1 MLATDQG
8 GKFEPIELSYRI
20 DLDGK
25 QMKREIRQR
34 TDTGRSYAG
43 ATMHAS
49 PGTHEAAVEVLR
61 HVAPPGARVLDVG
74 AGSGAF
80 SLRLRDAG
88 WNPTALDAMV
98 NTEVEGVQFI
108 ESDVAGL
115 SDIIEPESFP
125 IVVVIETMEHLPNP
139 SKFLQDCYEVLA
151 PGGVLMLTT
160 PNVLHPYSKIKYL
173 VKGKYWLFDEVAYWS
188 TGHIT
193 PLPEW
198 LLREHLKRAG
208 FTAIRWGTG
217 GYFETSGIRRAAIRL
232 ISATAR
238 RGAQLPST
246 GEGVVLIMVAEKPTA

>member
-1 MLATDQG
+1 VNAEM
-8 GKFEPIELSYRI
+8 
-20 DLDGK
+20 
-25 QMKREIRQR
+25 RQR

-49 PGTHEAAVEVLR
+49 PGTHEAALGALR

-88 WNPTALDAMV
+88 WCPIALDATV
-98 NTEVEGVQFI
+98 STELDGIRFI
-108 ESDVAGL
+108 ESDVAAL
-115 SDIIEPESFP
+115 SNVVEPESFP
-125 IVVVIETMEHLPNP
+125 VVVVIETMEHLPNP
-139 SKFLQDCYEVLA
+139 SKFLQDCYEVLE
-151 PGGVLMLTT
+151 PGGVLLLTT
-160 PNVLHPYSKIKYL
+160 PNVLHPYSKIKYMI
-173 VKGKYWLFDEVAYWS
+173 KGKYWLFDELAYWS

-217 GYFETSGIRRAAIRL
+217 GYFEATGIRRTAIQL
-232 ISATAR
+232 LSAVAR

-246 GEGVVLIMVAEKPTA
+246 GEGVVLVMAAQKPTA